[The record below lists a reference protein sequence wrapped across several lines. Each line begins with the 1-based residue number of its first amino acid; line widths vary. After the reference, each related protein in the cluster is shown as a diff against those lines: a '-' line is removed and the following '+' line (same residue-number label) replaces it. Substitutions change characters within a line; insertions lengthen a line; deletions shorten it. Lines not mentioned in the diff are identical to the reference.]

1 MDKNKPSIINVWLI
15 EDNLPYSNTISK
27 LINNTQGMKCSK
39 VFNMCE
45 DSIKKIN
52 IDDLPHVVLLDIGLP
67 GMNGIQC
74 IGKLKQISSSI
85 QIVILTVYDDNEKLF
100 DALCSGASGY
110 LLKDSSP
117 EKIISS
123 IKEVQLGGAPMN
135 MLIANKVLKMFSKF
149 KPKKSDYGL
158 TERER
163 EILQYIVDGLTKQQI
178 ADKIFLSFHTVNTH
192 IKNIYNKLHV
202 HSKSGAVSK
211 VFKENII

>member
-1 MDKNKPSIINVWLI
+1 MDLINVWLI
-15 EDNLPYSNTISK
+15 EDNLAYSTTISK
-27 LINNTQGMKCSK
+27 LINGTDGMKCSK
-39 VFNMCE
+39 VFHMCE
-45 DSIKKIN
+45 DSMEN
-52 IDDLPHVVLLDIGLP
+52 YSAEELPDVVLLDIGLP
-67 GMNGIQC
+67 GINGIQC
-74 IGKLKQISSSI
+74 ISKIKEFSTDI

-117 EKIISS
+117 DKIISS

-135 MLIANKVLKMFSKF
+135 MLIANKVLKMFSNF

-158 TERER
+158 THRER

-178 ADKIFLSFHTVNTH
+178 ADKVFLSFHTVNTH

-202 HSKSGAVSK
+202 HSKSGAVTK
-211 VFKENII
+211 AFKENII